1 MKIFGPVLFSKIHV
15 ASVPMFVDELTIT
28 AAAGKGGDGVVR
40 WRQEKFM
47 PMGGPA
53 GGNGGRGGDVY
64 MRAVRDLALLAKYT
78 GAKEFKAKDGESGQ
92 KRSRHGEGG
101 ADIYIDVPVG
111 AIVTEQER
119 GRIYTFMSEGETH
132 RILKGGRGGLGN
144 EHFKSSTNRS
154 PEEATKGR
162 PGEYGTF
169 HIELSLI
176 VDAGIIGLPNAGKST
191 LLNALTR
198 AAAKIGS
205 YPFTTVEP
213 HLGDLHGC
221 ILADIPGL
229 IEGASEGKGLGHK
242 FLRHITRT
250 KMLIHCVSLEDED
263 PVATYQLVRAELQK
277 FDSSLLKKEEW
288 IVLTKRDTVPD
299 KRVEEVQA
307 AFREVGHEAAFTV
320 AAPIGEGVKELG
332 DALTLHLRKTE
343 DSGSPDGSE

>member
-1 MKIFGPVLFSKIHV
+1 
-15 ASVPMFVDELTIT
+15 MFVDELTIT

-111 AIVTEQER
+111 ATVTEEER
-119 GRIYTFMSEGETH
+119 SRVYTFLTEGETH

-154 PEEATKGR
+154 PEEATHGR
-162 PGEYGTF
+162 PGEHGTF

-198 AAAKIGS
+198 AAAKVGS

-250 KMLIHCVSLEDED
+250 KMLIHCVSLENED
-263 PVATYQLVRAELQK
+263 PVGTYTLVRDELGK
-277 FDSSLLKKEEW
+277 FDPSLLEKEEW
-288 IVLTKRDTVPD
+288 IILTKKDTVSD
-299 KRVEEVQA
+299 ARLAKVTE
-307 AFREVGHEAAFTV
+307 AFQKAGHPVSHTV
-320 AAPIGEGVKELG
+320 TAELGEGVKELS
-332 DALTLHLRKTE
+332 DALTLHLRRSE
-343 DSGSPDGSE
+343 DQ

>member
-1 MKIFGPVLFSKIHV
+1 
-15 ASVPMFVDELTIT
+15 MFVDELTIT

-64 MRAVRDLALLAKYT
+64 MRAVRDLGLLAKYT

-111 AIVTEQER
+111 ATVTEEER
-119 GRIYTFMSEGETH
+119 GRVYTFLQEGETH

-154 PEEATKGR
+154 PEESTKGR
-162 PGEYGTF
+162 PGEHGTF
-169 HIELSLI
+169 RIELSLI

-198 AAAKIGS
+198 ATAKIGS

-250 KMLIHCVSLEDED
+250 KMLIHCVSLENED
-263 PVATYQLVRAELQK
+263 PVLTYQLVRAELEK
-277 FDSSLLKKEEW
+277 FDPSLLQKEEW
-288 IVLTKRDTVPD
+288 IILTKKDTVSD
-299 KRVEEVQA
+299 ERVKEVQA
-307 AFREVGHEAAFTV
+307 AFQKAGHEVSFAVTAE
-320 AAPIGEGVKELG
+320 IGEGVKELS
-332 DALTLHLRKTE
+332 DALTLHLRE
-343 DSGSPDGSE
+343 RDAS